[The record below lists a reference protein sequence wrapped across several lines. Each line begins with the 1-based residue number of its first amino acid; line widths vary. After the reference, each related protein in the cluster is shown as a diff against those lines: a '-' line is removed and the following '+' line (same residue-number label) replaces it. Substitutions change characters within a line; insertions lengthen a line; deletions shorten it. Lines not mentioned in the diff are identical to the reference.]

1 MGASWVQQQILE
13 EYPHSDIKVYVVWF
27 DMLSGDSR
35 EEWDGYLAPDPRA
48 TNLWD
53 EQRLVSRTL
62 GDDVEGHRSPCGTPT
77 CSTDQTRPG
86 ARSHPDRSAQATPS
100 SVPGTGCARR
110 SSRCWVSA
118 RRRWGR
124 RCA

>member
-62 GDDVEGHRSPCGTPT
+62 GDDVEGASQPGTTTCSRTRRDLGQEATPT
-77 CSTDQTRPG
+77 GRHRLHHLRYPG
-86 ARSHPDRSAQATPS
+86 PAARGDRAA
-100 SVPGTGCARR
+100 VG
-110 SSRCWVSA
+110 
-118 RRRWGR
+118 
-124 RCA
+124 